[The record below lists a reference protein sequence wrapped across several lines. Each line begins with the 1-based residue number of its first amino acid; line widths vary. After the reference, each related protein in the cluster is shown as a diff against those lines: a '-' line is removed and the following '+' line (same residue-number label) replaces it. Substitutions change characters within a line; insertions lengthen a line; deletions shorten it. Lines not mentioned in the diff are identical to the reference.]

1 MVYNLF
7 VGFYI
12 GSLWIGY
19 YGVMIASAL
28 LVGLVLCDILC
39 RKKGLDNNLPYVLVL
54 ILVPLAVLGA
64 RLYYI
69 IFSDQLTLADFFDF
83 SHGGFR
89 GLAIYGGVIGGLLG
103 VIIFAVIKK
112 CSLMPLTDLIAP
124 ALILGQSIGRWGNF
138 FNQEAYG
145 RAVDFNFFP
154 LTVFIDNG
162 LDYGPHL
169 ATFFYE
175 SILNFI
181 GFIVILTVFLRQK
194 KYGNT
199 TATYLLWYG
208 VVRMIIEP
216 MRTDSLLIVPGNDFV
231 FNRISFVISIAIV
244 VLGVVLLY
252 QNKKGKISQNDQN
265 LRQRNLK

>member
-1 MVYNLF
+1 M
-7 VGFYI
+7 GFYL
-12 GSLWIGY
+12 GNLWIGY
-19 YGVMIASAL
+19 YGIMIASAL
-28 LVGLVLCDILC
+28 LIGLILCDVLC
-39 RKKGLDNNLPYVLVL
+39 RKKGFDNNIPYVLVL
-54 ILVPLAVLGA
+54 IIVPLAILGA

-89 GLAIYGGVIGGLLG
+89 GLAIYGGIIGGLLG
-103 VIIFAVIKK
+103 VIIYACIKK
-112 CSLMPLTDLIAP
+112 CSLVTLTDLIAP

-145 RAVDFNFFP
+145 IAVNFDCFP
-154 LTVFIDNG
+154 ITVFIDNG

-175 SILNFI
+175 SILNLI
-181 GFIVILTVFLRQK
+181 GFIVVLLVYLRQK
-194 KYGNT
+194 KYGT
-199 TATYLLWYG
+199 ATATYLIWYG

-216 MRTDSLLIVPGNDFV
+216 LRTDSLLIVPGNDFV

-265 LRQRNLK
+265 LCKRNLK